1 VKERAASP
9 VRRDPPAQEPE
20 IESAHLPLVADD
32 AEIDPILLALLHA
45 AMFLDLSE
53 EPAVESGAARSV
65 LERIGLYVQRLSDD
79 EVEELA
85 VSLERLAARGERDG
99 WPPAA
104 VHFVSSFLENCGF
117 AAEPD

>member
-1 VKERAASP
+1 MT
-9 VRRDPPAQEPE
+9 
-20 IESAHLPLVADD
+20 SAVN
-32 AEIDPILLALLHA
+32 PIVLALLHC

-53 EPAVESGAARSV
+53 GPALDSNAARPV

-85 VSLERLAARGERDG
+85 ESLSSLAERGERDG

-104 VHFVSSFLENCGF
+104 IEFVRSFVENCGF
-117 AAEPD
+117 TLESD

>member
-1 VKERAASP
+1 VKGRGSAP
-9 VRRDPPAQEPE
+9 VRQDPPAQEPE
-20 IESAHLPLVADD
+20 IESAHLPLVPDD

-85 VSLERLAARGERDG
+85 VSLERLAARAERDG
-99 WPPAA
+99 FPPAA
-104 VHFVSSFLENCGF
+104 VHFIASFLENCGF
-117 AAEPD
+117 AAEQD